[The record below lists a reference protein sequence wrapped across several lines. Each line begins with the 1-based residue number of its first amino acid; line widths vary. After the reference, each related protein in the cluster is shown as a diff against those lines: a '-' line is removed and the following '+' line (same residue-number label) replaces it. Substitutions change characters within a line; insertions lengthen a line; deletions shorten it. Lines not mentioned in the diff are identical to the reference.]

1 MEDKPVPAP
10 PKNMD
15 REVVFYYSRAHRL
28 ERASPAVREMNRD
41 IPKTSPSLFGTLTS
55 NRAYTMLF
63 ISIFVCL
70 GFGMIFSKV
79 SSEQKS
85 PSSGTKKIS
94 LGGNTLKISAQ
105 WFQGTTYLRITKTA
119 PRDTEVYTGA
129 VDMAITPLDIP
140 PSEAEVMEPPPVI
153 RHRIF
158 FNSDVEEVYGLSL
171 PFEAPQ
177 ILMLMQTEKNERI
190 SIQVKPE

>member
-1 MEDKPVPAP
+1 MEDKPCPDP
-10 PKNMD
+10 PKKPD
-15 REVVFYYSRAHRL
+15 RDVVFFYSRAHRL

-63 ISIFVCL
+63 ISIFVFA

-85 PSSGTKKIS
+85 PSSGTQRINV
-94 LGGNTLKISAQ
+94 GGNTLKVSAQ
-105 WFQGTTYLRITKTA
+105 RFQGATYLRITKTA
-119 PRDTEVYTGA
+119 PHDTAVYTGA
-129 VDMAITPLDIP
+129 VDMAITPLDLP
-140 PSEAEVMEPPPVI
+140 PSVTEAAESPPVI
-153 RHRIF
+153 SHRIF
-158 FNSDVEEVYGLSL
+158 FSSEAEEAYGLSL

-177 ILMLMQTEKNERI
+177 VLMLMQTEQDERI
-190 SIQVKPE
+190 SIQIKPE